1 MNGIAQDGSGKM
13 EEALITIGGVPLS
26 FAQSMTVRVA
36 LGAFAMD
43 LSANGLGEDHTGRWI
58 CANYKRIVG
67 ELHELIANSVDVVR
81 EP

>member
-13 EEALITIGGVPLS
+13 EEALITIGGVALT

-36 LGAFAMD
+36 LGSFQLE
-43 LSANGLGEDHTGRWI
+43 LSANGMGDDETGKRL

-67 ELHELIANSVDVVR
+67 ELNALIASSTQVVR